1 MKSAKMLL
9 TQLVLTSCHVPL
21 ILLEAVEA
29 QRKIE
34 PVVSGFRDT
43 VGKLHHLAEEVR
55 IRSEQ
60 SIYLT
65 RPVGLPVPS
74 DLTSQQVINPPTLG
88 RPPTITRPLSNLFT
102 EERSS
107 IVLET
112 EFDSGLPPGENI
124 AQFTLPSNPFP

>member
-1 MKSAKMLL
+1 M
-9 TQLVLTSCHVPL
+9 TSCHVPH

-34 PVVSGFRDT
+34 PIVSGFRDT
-43 VGKLHHLAEEVR
+43 VEKLHHLAEEVR

-74 DLTSQQVINPPTLG
+74 DLTSQQAISPLTRD
-88 RPPTITRPLSNLFT
+88 RPPMITRPLSNLFT
-102 EERSS
+102 EEGSS

-112 EFDSGLPPGENI
+112 EFDSGLPPGGNI
-124 AQFTLPSNPFP
+124 AQFTFPPRPFL